1 MVKINRNFSLAQV
14 KIISPECHF
23 DLKHY
28 TVQKIQTLVEST
40 FFNYVLKPISAV
52 DSKIFCLALDL

>member
-1 MVKINRNFSLAQV
+1 MVKIYRNFSLAQV

-28 TVQKIQTLVEST
+28 TVQKNTNFSRIYL
-40 FFNYVLKPISAV
+40 F
-52 DSKIFCLALDL
+52 